1 MVDSADPLVIKL
13 AQRACRDAG
22 DAPMAR
28 ADALRTFVS
37 RHISDKDLDTAFATA
52 SETARMR
59 TGDCSEHGI
68 LLCAMLR
75 AEGIP
80 ARVATGLVYV
90 DQMFGRD
97 SFFGWHMWTQAL
109 IDGRWIDL
117 DATLEN
123 RYNALHVLTATSSM
137 SDASGMSDLA
147 TVMQLMGNLE
157 IEIEDVGYDDAAGAP
172 DGR

>member
-1 MVDSADPLVIKL
+1 MRLPRIAPTK
-13 AQRACRDAG
+13 AFTAAG
-22 DAPMAR
+22 
-28 ADALRTFVS
+28 LLT
-37 RHISDKDLDTAFATA
+37 L
-52 SETARMR
+52 
-59 TGDCSEHGI
+59 TGI
-68 LLCAMLR
+68 
-75 AEGIP
+75 
-80 ARVATGLVYV
+80 ATGLVYV

-137 SDASGMSDLA
+137 SDASGVSDLA

-157 IEIEDVGYDDAAGAP
+157 IEIEDVGYDDAAGAS
-172 DGR
+172 DAR